1 MLILY
6 NPSLLAR
13 LFYSHFFIL
22 CQFIYYYFINIFVLL
37 SSFLVR
43 KHDSHLNYYSEV
55 EYSQQ
60 KIGIGTFKKR
70 SCTFI
75 YCFSFCLASY
85 KLLFHNYCYFYIILP
100 SFRHFLHKN
109 YSYSYHK
116 NNVQLYIYIYIK

>member
-75 YCFSFCLASY
+75 YCVFLFASPVI
-85 KLLFHNYCYFYIILP
+85 NYCFITTVIFILFFPVLDIFFIKIIHTLIIKTTYN
-100 SFRHFLHKN
+100 F
-109 YSYSYHK
+109 
-116 NNVQLYIYIYIK
+116 IYIYIK